1 MAFGCRGVIS
11 SRAGGRVRDAAARR
25 SVVPID
31 RVAGAIQ
38 FKDERIVSPNV
49 RPFQSILQALLQDS
63 LVDLVLTVLQIL
75 FFNWH
80 AIEV

>member
-1 MAFGCRGVIS
+1 MAFGRRGVIS

-49 RPFQSILQALLQDS
+49 CPFQSILQALLQDS
-63 LVDLVLTVLQIL
+63 LIDLILTVLQIL
-75 FFNWH
+75 FFYWH